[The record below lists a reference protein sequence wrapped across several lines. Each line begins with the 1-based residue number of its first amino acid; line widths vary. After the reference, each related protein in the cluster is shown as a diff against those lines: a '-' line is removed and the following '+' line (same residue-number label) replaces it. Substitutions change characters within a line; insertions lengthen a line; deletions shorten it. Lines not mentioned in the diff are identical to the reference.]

1 MFGHHTIYRIYLL
14 SSLLL
19 VMTACQNT
27 TQKSI
32 ESLIEQNNQEA
43 LHERRNQIQQDLQDL
58 QEQALKIDEYLS
70 GQDNESQTSIVT
82 IDTLR
87 TTTFKHF
94 IEVQGDLNTDE
105 NILIYSETSG
115 VIQELPIKKG
125 QAVNRGQLLAVLDD
139 GGLQSQLAQLQ
150 SQEQL
155 AKTTFERQSKLWDEN
170 IGSEIQY
177 LQAKSSY
184 ESAKSAV
191 QQVERQLS
199 KSIIRAP
206 FSGVIDDLMVEEGEL
221 SMPGQTPLLRLV
233 SLNNLYIDATV
244 PENYLPSVKE
254 GTEVEVFIRSIGE
267 KFLTSVAQVGNH
279 INPENRTFKTRILIP
294 SKIELARPNQI
305 ASIRLNDYTND
316 SAITIPNTIIQVDA
330 QGQPYVYIFE
340 KDENNKSVSKRKN
353 ILLGKTQ
360 ENQTEVLSGL
370 KPEDLLIIEGAK
382 SVRDGQ
388 RVRLQN

>member
-1 MFGHHTIYRIYLL
+1 
-14 SSLLL
+14 
-19 VMTACQNT
+19 
-27 TQKSI
+27 
-32 ESLIEQNNQEA
+32 
-43 LHERRNQIQQDLQDL
+43 
-58 QEQALKIDEYLS
+58 
-70 GQDNESQTSIVT
+70 
-82 IDTLR
+82 
-87 TTTFKHF
+87 
-94 IEVQGDLNTDE
+94 
-105 NILIYSETSG
+105 
-115 VIQELPIKKG
+115 
-125 QAVNRGQLLAVLDD
+125 
-139 GGLQSQLAQLQ
+139 
-150 SQEQL
+150 
-155 AKTTFERQSKLWDEN
+155 
-170 IGSEIQY
+170 
-177 LQAKSSY
+177 
-184 ESAKSAV
+184 
-191 QQVERQLS
+191 
-199 KSIIRAP
+199 
-206 FSGVIDDLMVEEGEL
+206 
-221 SMPGQTPLLRLV
+221 
-233 SLNNLYIDATV
+233 V

-330 QGQPYVYIFE
+330 QGQSYVYIFE